1 MPSNYFVIQ
10 WLDFQIIWFIIFRST
25 HHCYVTPY
33 SGKVLVNTGS
43 GHNMSTDGTEPQPD
57 PTLAIDLRY
66 PNMILENTWH
76 INDKHIFSSTLSHI
90 PEVGVLIGIFPEIA
104 GGCLVSA
111 PLVNPVMIFP
121 P

>member
-1 MPSNYFVIQ
+1 M
-10 WLDFQIIWFIIFRST
+10 
-25 HHCYVTPY
+25 PY

-43 GHNMSTDGTEPQPD
+43 GHNMSPDGTEPQPD

-111 PLVNPVMIFP
+111 PLENPVMIFP